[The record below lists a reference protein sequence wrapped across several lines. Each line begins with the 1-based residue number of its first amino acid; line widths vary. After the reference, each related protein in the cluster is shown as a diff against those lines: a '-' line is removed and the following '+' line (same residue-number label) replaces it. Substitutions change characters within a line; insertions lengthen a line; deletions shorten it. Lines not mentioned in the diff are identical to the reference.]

1 MARYTGASCKKCRR
15 EGQKLFLKG
24 ERCVTG
30 KCALERRNYAPGQHG
45 KNKVKL
51 SEYGL
56 QLRAK
61 QKAKVYY
68 GVSESHFRKYYEEA
82 FRKNGVTSD
91 ILFGLL
97 ETRLDNVCYRMG
109 IGTSRRE
116 SRQLVGYEMITV
128 NGKKVNIPSYQVRVG
143 DVIAIRAEKKD
154 NAAIKKLADFITA
167 KNVPSWLEMDK
178 EKLEAK
184 VIRIP
189 ARADVDLEVAEN
201 LIIELYS
208 KN

>member
-24 ERCVTG
+24 ERCNTG
-30 KCALERRNYAPGQHG
+30 KCAIERRNYAPGQHG
-45 KNKVKL
+45 KNKSKL

-68 GVSESHFRKYYEEA
+68 GVSESQFRKYYEEA
-82 FRKNGVTSD
+82 FRKEGVTSD

-116 SRQLVGYEMITV
+116 SRQLVGYELFTV
-128 NGKKVNIPSYQVRVG
+128 NGKNVNIPSYQLRVG
-143 DVIAIRAEKKD
+143 DVVAIRNDKKD
-154 NAAIKKLADFITA
+154 NATVKAMAENVKA
-167 KNVPSWLEMDK
+167 KNVPAWLEIDK
-178 EKLEAK
+178 ENLTAK
-184 VIRIP
+184 VIRVP
-189 ARADVDLEVAEN
+189 LRADVDLEVAEN